1 MKPNEELRAVLDEIV
16 PRHREKWGESDEWE
30 GLVEFQRELG
40 ARGWSA
46 PAWPVEIGGR
56 GLGVEDQI
64 ACDAEFNHA
73 RAPRRI
79 AVFGVKNVGPT
90 IAAAGTPEQKV
101 HLQRILSAD
110 EIWCQ
115 GFSEPDAGSD
125 LAGLRCRAELHD
137 DHFVVNGT
145 KIWTSIG
152 LWATHCMLLVRTD
165 PEAPAHRGISALLVP
180 LDTPGITR
188 SPIVQATGDRDF
200 AELVFEDV
208 EVPGVRVARP
218 DEPGVGRHHVDA
230 RLRARRG
237 HRGLRQP
244 HHRDRAL
251 PARARPT
258 PGASA
263 RRDRDRG
270 AAIYTRAR
278 ILGWLGERSLLADGG
293 GPNGGV
299 AGLIKL
305 AWSTLGQS
313 FAEYTADVDGLARDR
328 GRRHAQRRPPRR
340 QPLVHHRRRHHR
352 GDAQH
357 HRRTLPRAPPRAEAV
372 AQPGDAAYSSRSWR
386 L

>member
-16 PRHREKWGESDEWE
+16 PRYRENWGESGEWE

-56 GLGVEDQI
+56 GLGVEEQI
-64 ACDAEFNHA
+64 ACDAEFNHT

-188 SPIVQATGDRDF
+188 SPIVQATGERDF
-200 AELVFEDV
+200 AELVFDDV
-208 EVPGVRVARP
+208 EVPVSALLGPMNQGWGVTMSTLGYERA
-218 DEPGVGRHHVDA
+218 GVIEISGNLITEIERFLHAASDAGR
-230 RLRARRG
+230 L
-237 HRGLRQP
+237 
-244 HHRDRAL
+244 
-251 PARARPT
+251 
-258 PGASA
+258 S

-313 FAEYTADVDGLARDR
+313 FAEYTADVDGLAAIAGDDMRSGDR
-328 GRRHAQRRPPRR
+328 
-340 QPLVHHRRRHHR
+340 LVGSRSYTIAGGTTEVMRNIIGERSL
-352 GDAQH
+352 G
-357 HRRTLPRAPPRAEAV
+357 LPREPKK
-372 AQPGDAAYSSRSWR
+372 
-386 L
+386 

>member
-16 PRHREKWGESDEWE
+16 PRHRERWGDSDEWE
-30 GLVEFQRELG
+30 GLLEFQRDLG
-40 ARGWSA
+40 TRGWSA

-64 ACDAEFNHA
+64 ACDAEFKHTN
-73 RAPRRI
+73 APRRI

-90 IAAAGTPEQKV
+90 IAAVGTPEQKM
-101 HLQRILSAD
+101 HLQRILTAD
-110 EIWCQ
+110 EVWCQ

-125 LAGLRCRAELHD
+125 LAGLRCRAELHG

-165 PEAPAHRGISALLVP
+165 PDAPAHRGISALLVP

-188 SPIVQATGDRDF
+188 NPIVQATGERDF
-200 AELVFEDV
+200 AEMVFEDV
-208 EVPGVRVARP
+208 EVPVSALLGPMHQGWGVTMSTLGYERA
-218 DEPGVGRHHVDA
+218 GVIEVSGNLITEIDGFLHSAADAGR
-230 RLRARRG
+230 L
-237 HRGLRQP
+237 
-244 HHRDRAL
+244 
-251 PARARPT
+251 
-258 PGASA
+258 SA
-263 RRDRDRG
+263 RDRDRG

-278 ILGWLGERSLLADGG
+278 ILGWLGERSLLDDGS
-293 GPNGGV
+293 GPSGGV

-313 FAEYTADVDGLARDR
+313 FAEFGAQVDGLRGIAGDDMRSGDR
-328 GRRHAQRRPPRR
+328 
-340 QPLVHHRRRHHR
+340 LVASRSYTIAGGTTEVMRNIIGERSL
-352 GDAQH
+352 G
-357 HRRTLPRAPPRAEAV
+357 LPREPK
-372 AQPGDAAYSSRSWR
+372 

>member
-1 MKPNEELRAVLDEIV
+1 MRPHEELRAVLDEIV
-16 PRHREKWGESDEWE
+16 PRYRERWADADEWE

-56 GLGVEDQI
+56 ALGVEDQI

-101 HLQRILSAD
+101 HLQRILTAD
-110 EIWCQ
+110 EVWCQ

-125 LAGLRCRAELHD
+125 LAGLRCRAELHGD
-137 DHFVVNGT
+137 EFVVNGT

-165 PEAPAHRGISALLVP
+165 PDAPAHRGISALLVP

-188 SPIVQATGDRDF
+188 NPIVQATGEHDF
-200 AELVFEDV
+200 AEMVFEDV
-208 EVPGVRVARP
+208 VVPISALLGPMNEGWGVTMSTLGYERAGVIEVSGNLITEIERFLHAAA
-218 DEPGVGRHHVDA
+218 DA
-230 RLRARRG
+230 SRLSA
-237 HRGLRQP
+237 
-244 HHRDRAL
+244 RDRN
-251 PARARPT
+251 
-258 PGASA
+258 
-263 RRDRDRG
+263 RG
-270 AAIYTRAR
+270 AAIYARAR
-278 ILGWLGERSLLADGG
+278 ILGWLGERSLLDDGG

-313 FAEYTADVDGLARDR
+313 FAEYAAEVDGLAAVAGDNMRSGER
-328 GRRHAQRRPPRR
+328 
-340 QPLVHHRRRHHR
+340 LVGSRSYTIAGGTTEVMRNIIGERSL
-352 GDAQH
+352 G
-357 HRRTLPRAPPRAEAV
+357 LPREPR
-372 AQPGDAAYSSRSWR
+372 P
-386 L
+386 